1 MLFNFKFFSRVY
13 YAVFILVLII
23 VGGTVGF
30 MAVEGWSFLDAFYQT
45 IITISTVG
53 FGEVHDLSNT
63 GKLFTAFLIITSFGT
78 FAYAISSIT
87 AYIVSG
93 DYRIYFKDY
102 KALKGI
108 KDLSGHVIVCGF
120 GRVGSQAVDTL
131 KAHGDKYLVIEQKDE
146 VIEGFRE
153 EGGVLYMQGDAT
165 DDELLLR
172 AGIKNAKALI
182 TTLPSDSENLFVV
195 LTAKELN
202 KKMQVISRASKQ
214 TSVKKLKIAG
224 ANNVIM
230 PDSLGGSH
238 MAQLV
243 STPDVVEFL
252 DQISIQGEN
261 EINLEE
267 ICFQDIPEDCKYKSL
282 ADLKKQFSVCNI
294 IGYKGA
300 DGNYLINP
308 SDEIAIVPGSKLF
321 VLGNPDQ
328 IQMLNQVFG
337 IMQK

>member
-13 YAVFILVLII
+13 YAVILLALIV
-23 VGGTVGF
+23 VGGTLGF
-30 MAVEGWSFLDAFYQT
+30 MVVEGWSLLDAFYQT

-53 FGEVHDLSNT
+53 FGEVHDLSNA

-93 DYRIYFKDY
+93 DYRVYFKDY

-108 KDLSGHVIVCGF
+108 KDIKGHVIVCGF
-120 GRVGSQAVDTL
+120 GRVGSQAIDTL
-131 KAHGDKYLVIEQKDE
+131 KAHGDPFLVIEQSDD
-146 VIEGFRE
+146 VIERFRE
-153 EGGVLYMQGDAT
+153 DGRILYMQGDAT
-165 DDELLLR
+165 DDELLVK
-172 AGIKNAKALI
+172 AGVKTAKALI

-195 LTAKELN
+195 LSAKELN
-202 KKMQVISRASKQ
+202 KKLQVISRASKKA
-214 TSVKKLKIAG
+214 SVKKLKIAG
-224 ANNVIM
+224 ASNVIM

-267 ICFQDIPEDCKYKSL
+267 IDFQDVPENCKYKSL
-282 ADLKKQFSVCNI
+282 ADLKKQFSMCNI
-294 IGYKGA
+294 IGYK
-300 DGNYLINP
+300 DPEGNYVINP
-308 SDEIAIVPGSKLF
+308 SNDIAIVPGSKLF
-321 VLGNPDQ
+321 VLGNPEQ
-328 IQMLNQVFG
+328 INVLNEVFG